1 MTTGTWNG
9 PAGGSTVDDAAAYG
23 TAGRFRLAPSGDIDI
38 ATVDELT
45 IRCDRL
51 LAQRPR
57 RLVLDFAHVG
67 LCDAS
72 GLGALARIY
81 LDTLVLGCELI
92 LTNVNEHVR
101 TVMGIVGFEQIF
113 TIEEPAPS

>member
-1 MTTGTWNG
+1 
-9 PAGGSTVDDAAAYG
+9 VDDEPVSAVPSQV
-23 TAGRFRLAPSGDIDI
+23 RLAPSGDIDL

-45 IRCDRL
+45 MGCDRL
-51 LAQRPR
+51 LAQQPR

-101 TVMGIVGFEQIF
+101 SVMGIVGFEQIL
-113 TIEEPAPS
+113 TIEDA